1 MAILLYLFLC
11 IVVGVLVYAGTK
23 KNSFALLAV
32 VVLLILAY
40 LGVML
45 NMEDFDNNPLN

>member
-11 IVVGVLVYAGTK
+11 IAAGVLVYVATK
-23 KNSFALLAV
+23 KTSLALLAV

-40 LGVML
+40 LGVLL
-45 NMEDFDNNPLN
+45 NTEDFDNNPLN